1 MDLLKKR
8 IVDEGAILPG
18 GIIRVDSFLNHQ
30 IDPMLMQAMAKE
42 FASRFADAGIT
53 KVLTIEASG
62 IAVAVLT
69 ALEFGVPLVFA
80 KKQASKNMQ
89 GNSVCARVKSYTK
102 GTESDVVVCSDY
114 ITPDDRVLI
123 VDDFLAMG
131 EAVRGLI
138 QLVDQSNAELAGV
151 GILIEK
157 GFQPG
162 GKQLREQ
169 GIRLESLAIVES
181 TDHGVIHFRD

>member
-1 MDLLKKR
+1 MDLLKQR
-8 IVDEGAILPG
+8 IVEEGTVLPG

-30 IDPMLMQAMAKE
+30 IDPALMQAMARE
-42 FASRFADAGIT
+42 FASRFADAGVT
-53 KVLTIEASG
+53 RVLTIEASG

-69 ALEFGVPLVFA
+69 ALELNVPLVFA
-80 KKQASKNMQ
+80 KKQASRNMS
-89 GNSVCARVKSYTK
+89 GGCVCARVKSYTK
-102 GTESDVVVCSDY
+102 GIESDVVVCSDY
-114 ITPDDRVLI
+114 IRPNDRVLI

-138 QLVDQSNAELAGV
+138 KLIEQSDAQLAGV

-162 GKQLREQ
+162 GKELREQ

-181 TDHGVIHFRD
+181 TDDGVIKFRI